1 MSYIQLEGCYTYFN
15 EMNLDEDFSNLGR
28 INKSIYESNIEAFMG
43 AEMSQDDRESV
54 LGLGKLITDMQEK

>member
-1 MSYIQLEGCYTYFN
+1 
-15 EMNLDEDFSNLGR
+15 MNLDEDFSNLGR